1 MQAVHIAA
9 SVSLFQDYPIH
20 LISTICEWIAAFSLV
35 LFFLTYVNDF
45 KVSMR
50 SSNASLFFYLSLE
63 EALISL
69 PFYFLQLFTLRVKTE
84 YEE

>member
-20 LISTICEWIAAFSLV
+20 LTSTICEWIAAFSLV

-50 SSNASLFFYLSLE
+50 SSNASLFFLFITGRGSYFSPFLFPTAVYLTSE
-63 EALISL
+63 N
-69 PFYFLQLFTLRVKTE
+69 RV
-84 YEE
+84 